1 MQCIPINLLSLLIEI
16 LRPNLLTPAGAH
28 NDRVFPHTLNGRS
41 VSNGFL
47 YALEAF
53 FVNLELP

>member
-16 LRPNLLTPAGAH
+16 LRPNLLTPGAH
-28 NDRVFPHTLNGRS
+28 NDRIIPHTLNGRS

-47 YALEAF
+47 YASEAV

>member
-1 MQCIPINLLSLLIEI
+1 MQCISINILSLLTEI
-16 LRPNLLTPAGAH
+16 IRPNLLTPGAH
-28 NDRVFPHTLNGRS
+28 NDRIFPYTLNSRS